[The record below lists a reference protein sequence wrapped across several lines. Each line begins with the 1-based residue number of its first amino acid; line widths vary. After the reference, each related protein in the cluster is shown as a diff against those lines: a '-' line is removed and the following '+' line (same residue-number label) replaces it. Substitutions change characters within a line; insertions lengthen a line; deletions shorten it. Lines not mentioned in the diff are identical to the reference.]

1 MVGMV
6 AATFTL
12 ACKAA
17 KLDGFRAVV
26 TRAGRVWRRAESP
39 TAAGSV
45 RRGTDTSTGLGGTQP
60 PAQRQQG

>member
-6 AATFTL
+6 GATFIL
-12 ACKAA
+12 ACEAA

-26 TRAGRVWRRAESP
+26 NRAGQGVAQSP

-45 RRGTDTSTGLGGTQP
+45 RRVTDTATGLGGTQP
-60 PAQRQQG
+60 PAQPQQG